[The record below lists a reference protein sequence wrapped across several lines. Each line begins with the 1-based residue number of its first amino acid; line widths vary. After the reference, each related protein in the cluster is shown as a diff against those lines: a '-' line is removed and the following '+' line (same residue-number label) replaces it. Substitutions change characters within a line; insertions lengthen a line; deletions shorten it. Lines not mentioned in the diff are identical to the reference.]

1 MFDIASLSLEVIILL
16 LRVAVVF
23 LLYFFLWQVF
33 RALTSDLRRGP
44 GAAATAASPYGQLVV
59 TNAGQTGL
67 PVGKSFPLS
76 PVTILGRNTSSDI
89 SLNDNFLSAEHARL
103 ELRGSNW
110 YLEDLHSTN
119 GTFLNGF
126 EVRDSVGVHDG
137 DIIRIGRVE
146 LKLVNL

>member
-1 MFDIASLSLEVIILL
+1 MFDIASVSLEVIILL

-33 RALTSDLRRGP
+33 RALTNDLRQGS
-44 GAAATAASPYGQLVV
+44 AAAPVSASPYGQLVV

-76 PVTILGRNTSSDI
+76 PVMTIGRNTSSDVA
-89 SLNDNFLSAEHARL
+89 LNDNFLSGEHARL

-126 EVRDSVGVHDG
+126 EVRDSVGVHNG

-146 LKLVNL
+146 LKLVNP